1 MAKSDQIYVMRPL
14 AGIDGVYQH
23 HGIDYGDGTVIHYRK
38 TGDEAVV
45 ARTSFEAFSWGNP
58 VYPVYHTAEDAPD
71 VVIGRAESRLGERQ
85 YDLFFNN
92 CEHFATWC
100 KTGRHESAQLV
111 NFGLRLDQLNLPEF
125 RRLAERANQTESPE
139 QAMRLFH
146 KAMGDIAAAYQTT
159 LTDQQATQ
167 KEIEIWQKV
176 AQRAL
181 EQDRE
186 DLAKAALHR
195 KVTAKKRVDTL
206 TQQLSNLVDLELS
219 LQRNRDAAERRSS
232 FP

>member
-14 AGIDGVYQH
+14 AGINGLYQH

-38 TGDEAVV
+38 TDDEAVIS
-45 ARTSFEAFSWGNP
+45 RTSFETFSWGNP
-58 VYPVYHTAEDAPD
+58 VYPVYHAVEDASD
-71 VVIGRAESRLGERQ
+71 VVIERAESRLGERQ

-100 KTGRHESAQLV
+100 KTGRHESAQLA

-125 RRLAERANQTESPE
+125 RRLAERSSQTQSPA

-159 LTDQQATQ
+159 LTDQQAAQ
-167 KEIEIWQKV
+167 QDIETWQKV

-181 EQDRE
+181 EQNRE
-186 DLAKAALHR
+186 DLARAALHR
-195 KVTAKKRVDTL
+195 KVSAKKRVDTL
-206 TQQLSNLVDLELS
+206 TRQLSDLVELELS
-219 LQRNRDAAERRSS
+219 LQRNRDAVEGRSS
-232 FP
+232 P